1 MAITRP
7 EKVPPSRISS
17 IDIVSADAG
26 LDQRGRESL
35 RSNSFSKGYNV
46 GINGQGQ
53 ATTRYVTKRWLPNIV
68 GTAYQVFPVLKSDG
82 KVRYL
87 VADAGKIKWAEEGS
101 TAWTNC
107 TGDSVTTTGVV
118 NTFLRVLNKVFIMN
132 GTDALGYV
140 DISDWSVKHYTALAS
155 PSNKPTLAGTGLTGS
170 NFKIYYSITFNGV
183 VGTTANSPIETLNIS
198 KTREQWD
205 SATQGVTITRNN
217 TAPSGATS
225 WNVYISTS
233 ASGGTISNDDMLPLA
248 LGLDLANATFFDNG
262 TLAINLSAGTAPNTN
277 GTAGPRAKYG
287 VEIGGRPFLYG
298 APDKPYSLFIGG
310 NGPDADKFNPDVGG
324 AELIMND
331 GTNFAP
337 MSVVGFRNGQGIP
350 GLTVLFTSIEG
361 LSKQAIIES
370 NTVTYGSSSFVVWG
384 YTEQNYGSAGVS
396 SPSGVVNYKGALRFP
411 TMDGFVRMDTKASLQ
426 NVLSTERITDA
437 IVGEVNTIKPNLLQ
451 NIVGT
456 AWDNKVLWTIPAR
469 MSDTNNEIIVA
480 DTTKTDSDAWQ
491 VWNIACQ
498 WIGVVSPQS
507 QPAFLYVCRGN
518 QILKLVE
525 GEYARDE
532 DSSGAFTPVPTDYET
547 AMVGSN
553 TAHNG
558 FFAIVQTVFYLLDTF
573 GDFELHVN
581 YRDYRSGEMRTVSK
595 AVSIDVAS
603 SLRGDGW
610 GNLNTQFAPHL
621 PLPVYSWGDTLPVGT
636 ESSVMGQSLRIR
648 LPLRNAI
655 TNEVSGRVSTAGG
668 QSNITVKAISF
679 EVKHLGINP
688 DVRN

>member
-1 MAITRP
+1 MAITNP
-7 EKVPPSRISS
+7 VKVPPSRITS

-35 RSNSFSKGYNV
+35 RSNNFARGYNV
-46 GINGQGQ
+46 GITPQGL
-53 ATTRYVTKRWLPNIV
+53 ATTRYVTRRWLPDTV
-68 GTAYQVFPVLKSDG
+68 KTAYQVFPVLKSDG
-82 KVRYL
+82 TIRYL
-87 VADAGKIKWAEEGS
+87 VADDGKIKWAEEGD

-107 TGDSVTTTGVV
+107 TGDSVTTTGVR
-118 NTFLRVLNKVFIMN
+118 NTFLRILNKVFILN
-132 GTDALGYV
+132 GADALGYV
-140 DISDWSVKHYTALAS
+140 DISDWSVKHYTTVTDPA
-155 PSNKPTLAGTGLTGS
+155 NKPTLAGTGLTGT
-170 NFKIYYSITFNGV
+170 NFKVYYSVTFNGV
-183 VGTTANSPIETLNIS
+183 VGMTANSPIETLDVL

-217 TAPSGATS
+217 TPPAGATS
-225 WNVYISTS
+225 WNVYVSTS

-248 LGLDLANATFFDNG
+248 MGLDLANTTFYDNG

-277 GTAGPRAKYG
+277 GTAGAKARYG
-287 VEIGGRPFLYG
+287 IEIGGRPFLFG
-298 APDKPYSLFIGG
+298 ATDKPYSLFIGG

-324 AELIMND
+324 AELILND
-331 GTNFAP
+331 GTNFFP
-337 MSVVGFRNGQGIP
+337 MSVVGFRNGQGVP
-350 GLTVLFTSIEG
+350 GLTVLFSSVEG
-361 LSKQAIIES
+361 LSKQAIVES

-396 SPSGVVNYKGALRFP
+396 SPHGVVNYKGALRFP
-411 TMDGFVRMDTKASLQ
+411 TVDGFVRMDTKASLQ
-426 NVLSTERITDA
+426 NVLSTERITDP
-437 IVGEVNTIKPNLLQ
+437 IIDEVNTIKPELLGQ
-451 NIVGT
+451 VVGT
-456 AWDNKVLWTIPAR
+456 AWDNKVLWTIPSR

-480 DTTKTDSDAWQ
+480 DTSKDGADAWQ
-491 VWNIACQ
+491 VWNLSCQ
-498 WIGVVSPQS
+498 WIGVVSPEIA
-507 QPAFLYVCRGN
+507 PAFIYVCRGN
-518 QILKLVE
+518 QILKLVK
-525 GEYARDE
+525 GDYARDE
-532 DSSGAFTPVPTDYET
+532 DSSGLFTPVAIDYET

-558 FFAIVQTVFYLLDTF
+558 FFAIVQTVFYLLEAI

-595 AVSIDVAS
+595 SMSLDVAS

-636 ESSVMGQSLRIR
+636 ESSVLGQSLRIR

-668 QSNITVKAISF
+668 QSNIIVKAISF
-679 EVKHLGINP
+679 EVKQLGINP